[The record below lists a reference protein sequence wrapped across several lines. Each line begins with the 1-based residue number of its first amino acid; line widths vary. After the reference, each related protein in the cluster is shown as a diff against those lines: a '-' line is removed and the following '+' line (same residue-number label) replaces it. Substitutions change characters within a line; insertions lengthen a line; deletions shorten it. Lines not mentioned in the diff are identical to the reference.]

1 MLLMLMIFSL
11 RDHYE
16 KIIFLDYHFA
26 TSKEIEQSLW
36 KVAFYK
42 VIEEFRL
49 RIRQVYLLMRKKPN

>member
-1 MLLMLMIFSL
+1 MIFSL

-16 KIIFLDYHFA
+16 KIIFLDYNFA
-26 TSKEIEQSLW
+26 TSKEIEQNLW

-49 RIRQVYLLMRKKPN
+49 RIRQVR